1 MPGEASSTGTVRSW
15 PRGLQQ
21 FRLLGVAYGAGGAP
35 ASQFD
40 QGHTCRGGLVA
51 VGPGAG
57 HRGDVRHVAGRC
69 MLTRSAAVLGSG
81 SMAYAY
87 FTVHQAAGVLPIV
100 NGGEQAAVFCWSLLL
115 LAVTGP
121 GAYALGAAISARFRG
136 VPAPAGEHPVAYP

>member
-1 MPGEASSTGTVRSW
+1 
-15 PRGLQQ
+15 
-21 FRLLGVAYGAGGAP
+21 
-35 ASQFD
+35 
-40 QGHTCRGGLVA
+40 
-51 VGPGAG
+51 
-57 HRGDVRHVAGRC
+57 

-121 GAYALGAAISARFRG
+121 GAFALGSAISALFRG